1 MRVISWNLLHR
12 VGAEPRDVA
21 ALIEAFQPD
30 LLLMQEATEGMA
42 ALRSLCGGWYFR
54 APFPGRRYGVAAWS
68 RHCFAE
74 PALLRLPASV
84 IPGRVPPR
92 LAQLIRMDGMTI
104 ANVHLSHGQVL
115 NRLQLRYISRHVA
128 GPAAIIGDYNA
139 VGPIRLSGFRDIGP
153 RQTTCRA
160 SSVIPFRLDRCMV
173 RAVHGTETG
182 VLRRGMS
189 DHHPIRIRLTL
200 DTIAQPADPA
210 PIPLARESLSRP

>member
-12 VGAEPRDVA
+12 GGAEPRDVA

-42 ALRSLCGGWYFR
+42 ALRSLCGGWYSR

-74 PALLRLPASV
+74 PTLLRLPASV

-92 LAQLIRMDGMTI
+92 LAQLIHMNRMTI

-115 NRLQLRYISRHVA
+115 NRLQLRYIARHVA

-153 RQTTCRA
+153 RQTTCRT

-173 RAVHGTETG
+173 RAVQGTETG
-182 VLRRGMS
+182 VLRRGLS

-200 DTIAQPADPA
+200 DMTLQPTDHAQ
-210 PIPLARESLSRP
+210 ILLAEEPPSQE